1 MNESETAIMSGRR
14 RDDLTIAQEFLNL
27 GVANVV
33 ISLGAKGAFY
43 TNAQGYGHCPAYD
56 VKVEDTTGA
65 GSTVIRANKAAA
77 ITIQSL
83 GAQNGIPWSDEIE
96 RFDAPR
102 KGPE

>member
-14 RDDLTIAQEFLNL
+14 RDDVNQDTWLTIAQEFLNL
-27 GVANVV
+27 RVANVV

-65 GSTVIRANKAAA
+65 G
-77 ITIQSL
+77 L
-83 GAQNGIPWSDEIE
+83 GAQNGIPWSDETE
-96 RFDAPR
+96 RFDAPE
-102 KGPE
+102 KALTDVNL